1 MTIALPKR
9 NLFQHMFRGLTTL
22 EHVGPHPGIRAV
34 AVLTLM
40 TMLGVASKG
49 TVAIIGGIAV
59 SMLIYVPMLLV
70 GAVDRSKTNDRID
83 KRQQE
88 RMLQFLEKE
97 F

>member
-34 AVLTLM
+34 AVLTLI

-49 TVAIIGGIAV
+49 TVAIIVGIAV
-59 SMLIYVPMLLV
+59 SVLIYVPMLLV
-70 GAVDRSKTNDRID
+70 GAVDRSKTNDRLD

>member
-34 AVLTLM
+34 VVLTLM

-49 TVAIIGGIAV
+49 TVAIIVGIAV
-59 SMLIYVPMLLV
+59 SVLIYVPMLLV
-70 GAVDRSKTNDRID
+70 GAVDRSKTNDRLD

>member
-1 MTIALPKR
+1 
-9 NLFQHMFRGLTTL
+9 MFRGLTTL

-83 KRQQE
+83 TRQQK